1 MPYLTRSPGLTAHRY
16 FSALHPVNCSHM
28 KLSLRLPN
36 WTTFMFRI
44 LSVGNDPRLLA
55 TRAAVL
61 RYTGAEVDAAD
72 ARSARREVILH
83 RYDLLILCHS
93 VSMEDASDLK
103 QMCRS
108 YSPESRTLL
117 LGADI
122 RNDAKP
128 IESDGTLR
136 SLEGPIAL
144 IREVSAWMRYAAVST
159 AYGPVT
165 IDSVRNA
172 DLSLIRRSYDHT

>member
-1 MPYLTRSPGLTAHRY
+1 
-16 FSALHPVNCSHM
+16 
-28 KLSLRLPN
+28 
-36 WTTFMFRI
+36 MFRI

-61 RYTGAEVDAAD
+61 RHTGAEVDSVD
-72 ARSARREVILH
+72 ARSARRAVILR

-108 YSPESRTLL
+108 YWPDSRTLL

-122 RNDAKP
+122 RRDAKP
-128 IESDGTLR
+128 IDSDSTLR
-136 SLEGPIAL
+136 SLEGPVAL
-144 IREVSAWMRYAAVST
+144 IREVSGWMRYAAEPKKIVSFTT
-159 AYGPVT
+159 ALV
-165 IDSVRNA
+165 
-172 DLSLIRRSYDHT
+172 RRSYGHT